1 MKENSALNLKKNE
14 KNVIIFVQKK
24 KNEKTLELEIL
35 KKSTDNKLKT
45 HIIMIIKKGF

>member
-1 MKENSALNLKKNE
+1 MK
-14 KNVIIFVQKK
+14 
-24 KNEKTLELEIL
+24 KTLELEIL